1 MAETEEPGGTYFTPK
16 NFTLSRFQVH
26 LPDDTKP
33 SIVFNEATGR
43 WENTAE
49 GEEDTCA
56 PAAPPPMMNSAAAPG
71 GGGGGPG
78 GPANAAPMNFRAN
91 LGKKKGRGY
100 VDVLSQSGM
109 AKPMEAGST
118 PGLVNGNVG
127 GPPGALLDPS
137 TPPAPQDG
145 PTSLDYG
152 GGGGAPPPMMM
163 FNPSAMGGAQQP
175 PAF

>member
-1 MAETEEPGGTYFTPK
+1 MMSSAG
-16 NFTLSRFQVH
+16 
-26 LPDDTKP
+26 
-33 SIVFNEATGR
+33 
-43 WENTAE
+43 
-49 GEEDTCA
+49 A
-56 PAAPPPMMNSAAAPG
+56 P
-71 GGGGGPG
+71 GGGGPG

-118 PGLVNGNVG
+118 PGLANGNVG

-145 PTSLDYG
+145 PTS
-152 GGGGAPPPMMM
+152 PPPMIM
-163 FNPSAMGGAQQP
+163 FNPSAMGGTQQP

>member
-1 MAETEEPGGTYFTPK
+1 MTNLQPPPGSSTSPPAPAAKEEKKEQQSSSSSKEKKQDAAAQKKSSLLGSLMPGLTSWLKPK
-16 NFTLSRFQVH
+16 NQVH

-56 PAAPPPMMNSAAAPG
+56 PAAPPPMMSSAAAPG

-78 GPANAAPMNFRAN
+78 GPTNAAPMNFRAN

-118 PGLVNGNVG
+118 PGLANGNV
-127 GPPGALLDPS
+127 D
-137 TPPAPQDG
+137 
-145 PTSLDYG
+145 
-152 GGGGAPPPMMM
+152 
-163 FNPSAMGGAQQP
+163 
-175 PAF
+175 

>member
-1 MAETEEPGGTYFTPK
+1 
-16 NFTLSRFQVH
+16 
-26 LPDDTKP
+26 
-33 SIVFNEATGR
+33 
-43 WENTAE
+43 
-49 GEEDTCA
+49 
-56 PAAPPPMMNSAAAPG
+56 
-71 GGGGGPG
+71 
-78 GPANAAPMNFRAN
+78 MNFRAN

>member
-1 MAETEEPGGTYFTPK
+1 M
-16 NFTLSRFQVH
+16 
-26 LPDDTKP
+26 
-33 SIVFNEATGR
+33 FNEATGR

-56 PAAPPPMMNSAAAPG
+56 PAAPPPMMAAAPSSG
-71 GGGGGPG
+71 GGPGGPG
-78 GPANAAPMNFRAN
+78 GPANAPPMNFRAG
-91 LGKKKGRGY
+91 LVGKKKGRGY

-109 AKPMEAGST
+109 AKPMAAGST
-118 PGLVNGNVG
+118 PGLVNGNAG

-137 TPPAPQDG
+137 TPPAPPDV
-145 PTSLDYG
+145 PTSLDY

-163 FNPSAMGGAQQP
+163 FNPSAMGGAEQP